1 MNKFKSALICVFLIG
16 SAASCFSFTMLGTPA
31 GWQTTR
37 IGYQT
42 IWNGVTDLGAPM
54 NLGNEYRITQKIITY
69 GYTPEFVN
77 WYGQRGM
84 DEIDEAVTMLED
96 LGDLSVID
104 PNAFPLQAS
113 RFHASAF
120 QLELVDL
127 KSSVLQKLVELAGLG
142 NPERF
147 VFCLRNLEGT
157 APNIVYSVIQRNFDP
172 ITYKPSSYINGHL
185 YTYVNIF
192 DDTTIAYPIIVT
204 VDPLAEQAS
213 PVAAE
218 SSRANLAGTYY
229 ANLTRD
235 DVGGLKYIYSNSNWN
250 VQTLPTGSASSSGGL
265 GVIAQNGSSNAW
277 SPVLPNLT
285 NTVATISTNLV
296 NQGLRP
302 GIGKLDFE
310 KVEYDQTF
318 GEFIPV
324 SVRESDLVIT
334 NGFQTRQIIERALD
348 DAPDLTFSA
357 QDLLTLYDRS
367 AISYTN
373 FDAISAVAG
382 DSGPGSVNFP
392 YTMSFS
398 SEASLLINAFP
409 FNQDEEDAVRSPIYG
424 SFDGS
429 TSEPF
434 VYPDTESLERIQSAL
449 SSSSGEG
456 ISWVPVPALNL
467 TDPNNQDPNAV
478 GAVN

>member
-16 SAASCFSFTMLGTPA
+16 SAASSFSFTMLGTPA

-120 QLELVDL
+120 QLDLVDL

-157 APNIVYSVIQRNFDP
+157 APNFVYSVIQRNFDP

-218 SSRANLAGTYY
+218 SSRANLAGNYY

-409 FNQDEEDAVRSPIYG
+409 FNQDEEDAVRFPIYG